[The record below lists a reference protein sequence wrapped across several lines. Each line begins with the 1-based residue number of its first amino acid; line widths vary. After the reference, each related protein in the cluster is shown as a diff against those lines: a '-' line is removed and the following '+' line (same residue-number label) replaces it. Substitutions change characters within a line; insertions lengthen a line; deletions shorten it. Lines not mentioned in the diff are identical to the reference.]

1 MAGVY
6 FSIFTRDYSVIT
18 VIYTAYR
25 EGPDLTDMLVYV
37 LLYRDVRNLD
47 LFLFKDSKEYDKEDA
62 QKWYEEPGRDSQ

>member
-37 LLYRDVRNLD
+37 LTL
-47 LFLFKDSKEYDKEDA
+47 
-62 QKWYEEPGRDSQ
+62 SQCAELRSFSFQR